1 MESPKMY
8 LFVFK
13 KPNEIQMQAIRNTFL
28 DYDWDAG
35 FAVEDVIANDILH
48 KNLIIQFAS
57 FKEFSFEPKDSN
69 EITLYPITI
78 ESVLTGKGQFLG
90 HLLSLCL
97 KIENL
102 DTYFCYLGEA
112 SEERNTENEV
122 FYKVEYDKYST
133 LHKVDISLE
142 ILLGE

>member
-1 MESPKMY
+1 MEHPKMY
-8 LFVFK
+8 LFIFK
-13 KPNEIQMQAIRNTFL
+13 KPSEIQIEAIRNTFS

-35 FAVEDVIANDILH
+35 FAVEDVIANDILNE
-48 KNLIIQFAS
+48 NLIIQFAS
-57 FKEFSFEPKDSN
+57 FKEFAFEPKNSDL
-69 EITLYPITI
+69 ITLYPNTI
-78 ESVLTGKGQFLG
+78 ESVLTGKGQFFG
-90 HLLSLCL
+90 HLLSLDL

-112 SEERNTENEV
+112 SEQRNTGNEV
-122 FYKVEYDKYST
+122 FYKVEYDKYSI